1 MLERDRIAVYDLTA
15 LNTPGGL
22 NHSTFATSPEIVEL
36 IGTRLAS
43 GQTVG
48 ESGQRFS
55 DTMFSKATGAF
66 SSAGDAAGLVVS
78 APTAA
83 IDADARETYAAPNAP
98 VLRRHVRQRMN
109 PADASGVSPHLCCQ
123 RDRKGAW
130 LFRAVTPSWRLL
142 SGNVLDEQTDC
153 IRPT

>member
-1 MLERDRIAVYDLTA
+1 MSESEQFILQQSVERLPGAA
-15 LNTPGGL
+15 LWSCAKCSHSL

-55 DTMFSKATGAF
+55 DTMFSKASGAF

-83 IDADARETYAAPNAP
+83 IDADARETYAAR
-98 VLRRHVRQRMN
+98 LTSS
-109 PADASGVSPHLCCQ
+109 PAACSAANEPLARIGRPASDSPH
-123 RDRKGAW
+123 
-130 LFRAVTPSWRLL
+130 SLL
-142 SGNVLDEQTDC
+142 PAE
-153 IRPT
+153 